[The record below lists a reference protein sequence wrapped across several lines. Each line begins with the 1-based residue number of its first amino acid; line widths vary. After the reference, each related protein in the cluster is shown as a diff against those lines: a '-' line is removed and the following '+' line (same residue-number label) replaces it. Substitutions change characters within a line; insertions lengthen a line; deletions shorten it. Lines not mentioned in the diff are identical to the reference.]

1 MYLHVDIVSNLES
14 RYIVFSCSSPLH
26 SQTSNLSTVN
36 FQRATVA
43 DRQSGAAG
51 RAAAS
56 QLQQPEF
63 CLGLRYHAEL
73 AHSLCKLVPLPDAPV
88 SSHILQ
94 RVWDGRLIG
103 HCKFLL
109 RCRQAI
115 KSGEW
120 NWWECGDNRL
130 QEKLIGSW
138 DEPALTQQLKW
149 PPIWR
154 KYGISCIWKYGIII
168 H

>member
-14 RYIVFSCSSPLH
+14 RNIVFSCSSPLH

-56 QLQQPEF
+56 QLQQPVF

-73 AHSLCKLVPLPDAPV
+73 AHSLCKLVGPPPPLPDAPV

-94 RVWDGRLIG
+94 RAWDGRLIG

-115 KSGEW
+115 KSGER
-120 NWWECGDNRL
+120 N
-130 QEKLIGSW
+130 
-138 DEPALTQQLKW
+138 
-149 PPIWR
+149 
-154 KYGISCIWKYGIII
+154 
-168 H
+168 

>member
-43 DRQSGAAG
+43 DRQNGAAG

-63 CLGLRYHAEL
+63 CLGLRYHVEL
-73 AHSLCKLVPLPDAPV
+73 AHSLCKLVGPPPYRMLQFLPTPYKGMGWEINWPL
-88 SSHILQ
+88 
-94 RVWDGRLIG
+94 
-103 HCKFLL
+103 
-109 RCRQAI
+109 
-115 KSGEW
+115 
-120 NWWECGDNRL
+120 
-130 QEKLIGSW
+130 
-138 DEPALTQQLKW
+138 
-149 PPIWR
+149 
-154 KYGISCIWKYGIII
+154 
-168 H
+168 